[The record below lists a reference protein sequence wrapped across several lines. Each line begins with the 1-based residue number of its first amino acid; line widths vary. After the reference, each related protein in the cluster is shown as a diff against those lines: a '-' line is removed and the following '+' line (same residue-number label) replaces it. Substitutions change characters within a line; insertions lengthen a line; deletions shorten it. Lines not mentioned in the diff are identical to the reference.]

1 MKKKIFSSKGATAVE
16 YALIAALIAI
26 VSMGPLKTLGIEIK
40 EKFNSVINVLRNVD
54 ANDTTGSYSTN
65 NTNS

>member
-26 VSMGPLKTLGIEIK
+26 VSMGPLKTLGVEIK
-40 EKFNSVINVLRNVD
+40 EKWNSVVNVLRNVD

>member
-26 VSMGPLKTLGIEIK
+26 VSMGPLKTLGVEIK
-40 EKFNSVINVLRNVD
+40 EKWNSVINVLRNVD
-54 ANDTTGSYSTN
+54 TNDTNGSYSTN

>member
-40 EKFNSVINVLRNVD
+40 EKWNSMINVLRNVD

>member
-40 EKFNSVINVLRNVD
+40 EKWNSVVNVLRNVD

>member
-26 VSMGPLKTLGIEIK
+26 VSMGTLKTLGIEIK
-40 EKFNSVINVLRNVD
+40 EKFNAVIDVFRNVNTD
-54 ANDTTGSYSTN
+54 DIQESSTTN
-65 NTNS
+65 NTNT

>member
-26 VSMGPLKTLGIEIK
+26 VSMGPLKTLGVEIK
-40 EKFNSVINVLRNVD
+40 EKWNSVINVLRNVD
-54 ANDTTGSYSTN
+54 TNDTTGSYSTN

>member
-26 VSMGPLKTLGIEIK
+26 VSMGPLKTLGVEIK
-40 EKFNSVINVLRNVD
+40 EKWNSMVNVLRNVD

>member
-26 VSMGPLKTLGIEIK
+26 VSMGPLKTLGVEIK
-40 EKFNSVINVLRNVD
+40 EKWNSVINVLRNVD
-54 ANDTTGSYSTN
+54 TNDTTGSYSTS